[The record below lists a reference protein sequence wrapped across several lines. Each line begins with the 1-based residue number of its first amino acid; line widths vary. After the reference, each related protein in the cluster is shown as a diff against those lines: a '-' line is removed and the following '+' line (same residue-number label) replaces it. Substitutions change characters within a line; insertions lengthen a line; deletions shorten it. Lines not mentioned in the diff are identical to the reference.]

1 MQVIS
6 EGVNQVDGALTC
18 FWFGVSWFQDCK
30 RGKNNKRKVNI
41 NTHSSIK
48 KRTLAVAL
56 SKPIARDHL
65 ISGVG
70 LFKACV

>member
-30 RGKNNKRKVNI
+30 RGKNNKRKINI
-41 NTHSSIK
+41 THNVIVVS
-48 KRTLAVAL
+48 RREGWLL
-56 SKPIARDHL
+56 H
-65 ISGVG
+65 
-70 LFKACV
+70 